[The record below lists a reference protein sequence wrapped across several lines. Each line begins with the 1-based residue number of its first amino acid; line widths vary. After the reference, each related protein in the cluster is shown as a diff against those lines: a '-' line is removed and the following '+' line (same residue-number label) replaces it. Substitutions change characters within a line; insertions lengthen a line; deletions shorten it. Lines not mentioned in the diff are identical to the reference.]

1 MLRRASCP
9 PQPFRRVRAAA
20 PDVDRTDATRRRLLA
35 GIGALAGLGTVAT
48 ASLAVKPPATPVR
61 HGRIIA
67 IGGAEDRVQDRLIL
81 RRFVELSGGASADI
95 VLLTAA
101 SGDAAATFAA
111 YLPVF
116 QGLGVAHCEMVD
128 ARDRAQADDPARA
141 ARLLQADGI
150 FMTGGDQRRLMASIG
165 DSAFARSMR
174 EAFTVHGACIAGTSA
189 GAAALSR
196 WMLAEGSTPWLP
208 EKDAARLDDGLGLV
222 PNAII
227 DQHFSE
233 RRRLGRLMSVMAE
246 QPDRV
251 GIGIDEDTA
260 LVIERGRGVEVVGRG
275 VVTVLDGRR
284 MVSNLAQVK
293 TRERLELLGMRLHLL
308 PAGNRYGVVDGERGQ
323 RPIPASLRDAIS
335 LLVAVPSIR
344 E

>member
-1 MLRRASCP
+1 MRAEAALLEARR
-9 PQPFRRVRAAA
+9 RG
-20 PDVDRTDATRRRLLA
+20 ATRRRLLA
-35 GIGALAGLGTVAT
+35 GLGALAGLGPLTS
-48 ASLAVKPPATPVR
+48 ASLAAKGSAPAPR

-67 IGGAEDRVQDRLIL
+67 IGGAEDRMQDRLIL
-81 RRFVELSGGASADI
+81 RRFIELSGGPSADI

-101 SGDAAATFAA
+101 SNDPVATFAA
-111 YLPVF
+111 YAPVF
-116 QGLGVAHCEMVD
+116 QALGVDRCSMVD
-128 ARDRAQADDPARA
+128 ARERGQADDPVLA

-165 DSAFARSMR
+165 GSAFARSMR

-233 RRRLGRLMSVMAE
+233 RRRLGRLMSVLAE
-246 QPDRV
+246 QPERV
-251 GIGIDEDTA
+251 GVGIDEDTA

-284 MVSNLAQVK
+284 MLSNLAQVK
-293 TRERLELLGMRLHLL
+293 SRERLELLGMRLHLL

-323 RPIPASLRDAIS
+323 RPIPPSLREAIS